1 MATIRKRLLETM
13 LYLEMIENEQCGD
26 RSFDCSIFILWF
38 AEKGEER
45 MCRLKKKKKL
55 SVPALPVQQSKE
67 KAIVE
72 NQNGNEKRDDKITKS
87 WKQDE
92 RVKKTSEPER
102 SHSEPEK
109 KSGGKE
115 RSEKGKEEKEK
126 KDVEEEKG
134 SDNEKKESDKENDE
148 KVLSKKKLV
157 IKAPTA
163 IKKAD
168 AEDPQYQTLAGLND
182 EDLFGKENDHKPKK
196 KKLVIKAPTGFK
208 KAKAEDPEYQDL

>member
-1 MATIRKRLLETM
+1 
-13 LYLEMIENEQCGD
+13 
-26 RSFDCSIFILWF
+26 
-38 AEKGEER
+38 
-45 MCRLKKKKKL
+45 
-55 SVPALPVQQSKE
+55 
-67 KAIVE
+67 
-72 NQNGNEKRDDKITKS
+72 GNEKRDDKITKS

-148 KVLSKKKLV
+148 KVLS
-157 IKAPTA
+157 
-163 IKKAD
+163 
-168 AEDPQYQTLAGLND
+168 TLAGLND

-208 KAKAEDPEYQDL
+208 KAKAEDPEYQ

>member
-1 MATIRKRLLETM
+1 MEMNRQGRLDGDEQRKLFNR
-13 LYLEMIENEQCGD
+13 
-26 RSFDCSIFILWF
+26 
-38 AEKGEER
+38 
-45 MCRLKKKKKL
+45 KKKNEFQKL
-55 SVPALPVQQSKE
+55 SIPALPVQQSKE
-67 KAIVE
+67 KAIVR
-72 NQNGNEKRDDKITKS
+72 NQNENEKVNGKITKS
-87 WKQDE
+87 WKQKLKQDE
-92 RVKKTSEPER
+92 HVKKTSEPER

-109 KSGGKE
+109 KSGEKE
-115 RSEKGKEEKEK
+115 KSEKEKEEKDK

-157 IKAPTA
+157 IKAPRA

-196 KKLVIKAPTGFK
+196 KLVIKAPTGFK
-208 KAKAEDPEYQDL
+208 KAKAEDPEYQVSIIQFFFFPEILLLIFIDQRT